1 MNFFNKIFFKNTSPD
16 KDDIFNWIIVGLGN
30 PGQEYDN
37 TRHNIGFEAINFIA
51 EKNNTIFKPNNNSLT
66 AKLKIKNDTILLCK
80 PLNFMNRSG
89 SPTKYF
95 LDKYQID
102 TEKLIVIS
110 DDINLP
116 LGKIRIRKG
125 GSAGG
130 HNGLKSIIKHLNT
143 DNFIRIRIGIE
154 KPSKI
159 STTDY
164 VLGKFKNLEK
174 KSLEEPI
181 FIVERISESLIT
193 NGIKETMQNFN

>member
-1 MNFFNKIFFKNTSPD
+1 MNFFTNFFFKNTSPD
-16 KDDIFNWIIVGLGN
+16 KNDIFNWIIVGLGN

-89 SPTKYF
+89 SPIKYF
-95 LDKYQID
+95 LNKHQID

-110 DDINLP
+110 DDVNLP
-116 LGKIRIRKG
+116 LGKIRIRQG
-125 GSAGG
+125 GSSGG
-130 HNGLKSIIKHLNT
+130 HNGLKSIIKYLNT

-164 VLGKFKNLEK
+164 VLGKFKNSEK
-174 KSLEEPI
+174 KSLEETI
-181 FIVERISESLIT
+181 FIVERVSESLIIK
-193 NGIKETMQNFN
+193 GIQETMQNFN

>member
-1 MNFFNKIFFKNTSPD
+1 MNFFNNFFLKNSSSD
-16 KDDIFNWIIVGLGN
+16 KDTIFNWIIVGLGN

-51 EKNNTIFKPNNNSLT
+51 EKNNTILKPNNNSLT
-66 AKLKIKNDTILLCK
+66 ANLKIKNDNILLCK

-89 SPTKYF
+89 SPIKYF

-116 LGKIRIRKG
+116 LGKIRIRKD
-125 GSAGG
+125 GSSGG
-130 HNGLKSIIKHLNT
+130 HNGLKSLIKHLST
-143 DNFIRIRIGIE
+143 ENFLRIRIGIE

-164 VLGKFKNLEK
+164 VLGKFKNSEK
-174 KSLEEPI
+174 KSLEETI
-181 FIVERISESLIT
+181 FLVDRVSESLIT
-193 NGIKETMQNFN
+193 NGIQETMQNFN